1 MIRACKRTG
10 ANHPHRSLRNG
21 LTPLASTIDCR
32 RASSAFARSC
42 GKARSVRGCSLKQD
56 LPRPNRPVAASVLH
70 LRSAG
75 PMRRGAGRY
84 CCRGRARVRPGA
96 LPAVPQARLPA
107 DPRGWPP
114 PASRTGRRPRQVAR
128 DLLTKRGRSRAAAG
142 AILAHRIN
150 HVQRAV
156 SRPAAPIHIALIASG
171 VEYVLCRL
179 LSVWLEV
186 HGAYTGH

>member
-84 CCRGRARVRPGA
+84 CCKGRARVRPGA
-96 LPAVPQARLPA
+96 LPAVPQACSGRPSRLA
-107 DPRGWPP
+107 AT
-114 PASRTGRRPRQVAR
+114 ASRTGRRPRQVAR

-171 VEYVLCRL
+171 VEYALCRL